1 MPSPPPSSQ
10 RLRTL
15 VAADAERDRAIRAA
29 IGGRRLITFAY
40 HGLAR
45 VAEPHDYGVRKGTL
59 QVLIRQLLRDGQPC
73 PPGDWRTVL
82 LAGMDGLQALPAAF
96 PGGAPTASGAH
107 VQWDLLI
114 LRVAPA
120 PRRRS

>member
-1 MPSPPPSSQ
+1 MPSPPSSQ
-10 RLRTL
+10 RLRAL
-15 VAADAERDRAIRAA
+15 VADDPVHDRAIRDA
-29 IGGRRLITFAY
+29 IRGRRLIAFAY
-40 HGLAR
+40 HGPAR
-45 VAEPHDYGVRKGTL
+45 VAEPHDYGVRKGAL

-82 LAGMDGLQALPAAF
+82 LAGMDGLQPLPADF
-96 PGGAPTASGAH
+96 PGGAPTGSGKH

-120 PRRRS
+120 RRKRS